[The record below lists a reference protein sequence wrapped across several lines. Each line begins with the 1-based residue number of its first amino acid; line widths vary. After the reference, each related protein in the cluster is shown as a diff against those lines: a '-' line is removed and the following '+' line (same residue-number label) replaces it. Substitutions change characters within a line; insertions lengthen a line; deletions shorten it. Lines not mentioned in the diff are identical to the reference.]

1 MVLYLI
7 RGAPGSGKSTL
18 ADLIVCSHMGRAVW
32 CEADHFMVDG
42 NGRYAFDAAR
52 LKDCHAQCKAKAV
65 AAMGDGS
72 VVVVSNT
79 FTKLWEMQ
87 EYIDF
92 ARFSGYEVVV
102 LHCTRKGESV
112 HGVPTDKVQWMRD
125 NFEPYETEV
134 VHHG

>member
-18 ADLIVCSHMGRAVW
+18 ADLIVHSHQGRAVW

-42 NGRYAFDAAR
+42 DGRYAFDPAR
-52 LKDCHAQCKAKAV
+52 LQECHAQCRAKAV
-65 AAMGDGS
+65 SAMGEGS
-72 VVVVSNT
+72 VVIVSNT

-87 EYIDF
+87 DYLEYALLF
-92 ARFSGYEVVV
+92 GYEVVV

-112 HGVPTDKVQWMRD
+112 HGVPSDKVQWMRD
-125 NFEPYETEV
+125 NFEPYQSEV
-134 VHHG
+134 LHG